1 MFNTLNEFL
10 TMWKYESESTIK
22 IFGFLTDA
30 SLATKIDPDGRTL
43 GRLANHIIE
52 TLTEMPK
59 KLGLPLEEVFPEHTR
74 VADLVADYQQKSNEL
89 VAAINATWTDAN
101 LSDMRDMYGERWSIG
116 MGLHALVLHQVHHRG
131 QMTAMMRHSG
141 LQVSGIYGPAREE
154 WALMGME
161 PLP

>member
-10 TMWKYESESTIK
+10 TTWKYESDSTAK

-30 SLATKIDPDGRTL
+30 SLTTKIDPDGRTL

-59 KLGLPLEEVFPEHTR
+59 KLGLPLEEVFPSHMHVE
-74 VADLVADYQQKSNEL
+74 DLVTDYQKKSDEL
-89 VAAINATWTDAN
+89 VSAINATWTDAN
-101 LSDMRDMYGERWSIG
+101 LPDMRDMYGERWSIG
-116 MGLHALVLHQVHHRG
+116 AGLHALLLHQVHHRG
-131 QMTAMMRHSG
+131 QMTAMMRSQG
-141 LQVSGIYGPAREE
+141 LTVSGIYGPAREE
-154 WALMGME
+154 WALMGMQ